1 MDQLPPEFAP
11 GGRYHRRLLRVL
23 DRAYTAHGANHD
35 AEIGCDGYTFGTG
48 VWRGA
53 WFFAGREFEGI
64 RGADPLHPGNAFFIR
79 FTSPD
84 CRLFL
89 YRDRGKGDID
99 KRYPFSGASGVKDRI
114 AENNFA
120 YQATFSFMADV
131 LQKQRTLVSSGDRG
145 SIPDLVLLHRG
156 SPAEGLTRAAIGL
169 PLSRGEA
176 DSAWIL
182 TQPSIK
188 KASRHAAAVFLRRT
202 TRSPG
207 PHQTFL
213 RSISVMLPSTRFRL
227 RKRRRMAKSV
237 RAAMIAGA
245 HNSRMPL

>member
-1 MDQLPPEFAP
+1 MLMDRLPPDFAP
-11 GGRYHRRLLRVL
+11 SGRYHRRLLRVL

-35 AEIGCDGYTFGTG
+35 SEIGCDGYTFGTG

-53 WFFAGREFEGI
+53 WFFAGKEFEGI

-114 AENNFA
+114 AENNIA

-131 LQKQRTLVSSGDRG
+131 LEKQRRLVSSGDRG

-156 SPAEGLTRAAIGL
+156 TPAEGLTRAAIGL

-176 DSAWIL
+176 DSAWIFN
-182 TQPSIK
+182 TTIYQKSVSPRGGGI
-188 KASRHAAAVFLRRT
+188 AAAEDGESRAGSDVPPFDQRDVAEYEISPEEDKGDGETRQGGDDRR
-202 TRSPG
+202 S
-207 PHQTFL
+207 
-213 RSISVMLPSTRFRL
+213 S
-227 RKRRRMAKSV
+227 
-237 RAAMIAGA
+237 
-245 HNSRMPL
+245 